1 MEHVLYFPLG
11 TGWELAV
18 FIAMVAHYCVTDYAK
33 QQKPKRSKRSERQ
46 IFDEYREV
54 EEMIFTA
61 VITDRF
67 SRLDM
72 SNRRAILRLI
82 FNNYNLHEE

>member
-1 MEHVLYFPLG
+1 MEYLLYFPLD
-11 TGWELAV
+11 TGWELAFFMGLMAAWFV
-18 FIAMVAHYCVTDYAK
+18 SDYVCNS
-33 QQKPKRSKRSERQ
+33 KPKRSKRTERQ

-72 SNRRAILRLI
+72 SNKRAILRLI
-82 FNNYNLHEE
+82 FNNYNLD